1 MLKFGEVGITQFS
14 EECIH
19 NKELTDLMQHIEVIR
34 DEAMEQ
40 LHAADASKL
49 ASRVEIQL
57 HNGQT
62 LTMQVDYPKGDPE
75 NPLTWDELCAKFMS
89 LAVPVYGEA
98 KALRLQNWVASLEQC
113 NDVSQALDACLKEE

>member
-1 MLKFGEVGITQFS
+1 
-14 EECIH
+14 
-19 NKELTDLMQHIEVIR
+19 MQRIKVIR

-57 HNGQT
+57 QNGQT

-75 NPLTWDELCAKFMS
+75 NPLTWEELCAKFMS

-113 NDVSQALDACLKEE
+113 NDVAQALDACLKEE

>member
-1 MLKFGEVGITQFS
+1 
-14 EECIH
+14 
-19 NKELTDLMQHIEVIR
+19 MQRIEVIR

-57 HNGQT
+57 QNGQT

-75 NPLTWDELCAKFMS
+75 NPLTCVQ
-89 LAVPVYGEA
+89 LAVKVCVDSRVDAQAYCSFA
-98 KALRLQNWVASLEQC
+98 AADAVNLYAAVLHKSVMRVDIFYASDNFFRLHKSFL
-113 NDVSQALDACLKEE
+113 L

>member
-1 MLKFGEVGITQFS
+1 MLKFGEVGIAQFS

-19 NKELTDLMQHIEVIR
+19 NKELTDLMQRIEVIR

-40 LHAADASKL
+40 LHTADASKL

-75 NPLTWDELCAKFMS
+75 NPLTWEELCAKFMS

-113 NDVSQALDACLKEE
+113 SDVAQALDACLKEE